1 MGTMKGEAAIFIVA
15 KGYHMGSKW
24 FEETFNRLPGCA
36 FMFEFEHCL
45 RHAGRQTVQQAESGF
60 LAPLSGSVL
69 APPNYTLRF
78 LQHGC
83 RCSWSCAPDE
93 TCQGTNHGNRSDS
106 SSSSGQ
112 HAHHSMLE
120 TAVPAPLA
128 STHGSHCRAV
138 GVSFG
143 ALGPTYISHLQALIR
158 LEPRVAVVVHVRS
171 NHIKHGLSFLRTSC
185 QGEKNHV
192 VGATSAPLAKHT
204 ARMYVPAPLLV
215 LRALLAARA
224 QDKVLRDANE
234 IRGERKLA
242 YVVRYEAMQRDIGA
256 EMGALLRALGA
267 PASHANPP
275 QSAVALVKA
284 GSDFAGDM
292 LTNMAQLEAQLL
304 SLPCLLSMLV
314 ARGPVAFELRACERE
329 LAQLPAGLKAAMN
342 AERSNRSMIK
352 VALFPRECE
361 GQSHIAISDSLS
373 GRESRS
379 NSELTT

>member
-45 RHAGRQTVQQAESGF
+45 RHAGRQTVQQ
-60 LAPLSGSVL
+60 APLSGSVL

-120 TAVPAPLA
+120 TAVPLA

-342 AERSNRSMIK
+342 AERSNRTTIK

-361 GQSHIAISDSLS
+361 GHIAISDSLS

>member
-1 MGTMKGEAAIFIVA
+1 MCATIYSMVPVHTMGAVPFVVA

-60 LAPLSGSVL
+60 LAP
-69 APPNYTLRF
+69 PNYTLRF

-83 RCSWSCAPDE
+83 RCSWNCAPDE
-93 TCQGTNHGNRSDS
+93 ACQGTNHGNRSDG
-106 SSSSGQ
+106 SSSGQ
-112 HAHHSMLE
+112 HEHHSMRKLE
-120 TAVPAPLA
+120 TAAPAPAPAAPLA

-143 ALGPTYISHLQALIR
+143 ALGPMYISHLQALIR

-192 VGATSAPLAKHT
+192 VGAPSAPLARHT

-224 QDKVLRDANE
+224 QDKVLRDADK

-242 YVVRYEAMQRDIGA
+242 YIVRYEAMQRDIGA

-267 PASHANPP
+267 PASHAASPL
-275 QSAVALVKA
+275 SAVALVKA

-292 LTNMAQLEAQLL
+292 LTNMAQLVAQLL
-304 SLPCLLSMLV
+304 TLELPCLHSMLV
-314 ARGPVAFELRACERE
+314 ARGPVAFELRACELE
-329 LAQLPAGLKAAMN
+329 LAHLPAGLKAAMD
-342 AERSNRSMIK
+342 AERSNRTMIK

-361 GQSHIAISDSLS
+361 GQPRTSPSATL
-373 GRESRS
+373 GPR
-379 NSELTT
+379 

>member
-1 MGTMKGEAAIFIVA
+1 
-15 KGYHMGSKW
+15 
-24 FEETFNRLPGCA
+24 
-36 FMFEFEHCL
+36 
-45 RHAGRQTVQQAESGF
+45 
-60 LAPLSGSVL
+60 
-69 APPNYTLRF
+69 
-78 LQHGC
+78 
-83 RCSWSCAPDE
+83 
-93 TCQGTNHGNRSDS
+93 
-106 SSSSGQ
+106 
-112 HAHHSMLE
+112 
-120 TAVPAPLA
+120 
-128 STHGSHCRAV
+128 
-138 GVSFG
+138 
-143 ALGPTYISHLQALIR
+143 LQALIR

-342 AERSNRSMIK
+342 AERSNRTTIK

>member
-45 RHAGRQTVQQAESGF
+45 RHAGRQTVQQ
-60 LAPLSGSVL
+60 APLSGSVL

-120 TAVPAPLA
+120 TAVPLA

>member
-1 MGTMKGEAAIFIVA
+1 
-15 KGYHMGSKW
+15 
-24 FEETFNRLPGCA
+24 
-36 FMFEFEHCL
+36 
-45 RHAGRQTVQQAESGF
+45 
-60 LAPLSGSVL
+60 
-69 APPNYTLRF
+69 
-78 LQHGC
+78 
-83 RCSWSCAPDE
+83 
-93 TCQGTNHGNRSDS
+93 
-106 SSSSGQ
+106 
-112 HAHHSMLE
+112 
-120 TAVPAPLA
+120 
-128 STHGSHCRAV
+128 
-138 GVSFG
+138 
-143 ALGPTYISHLQALIR
+143 LQALIR

-267 PASHANPP
+267 PSSHANPP

-342 AERSNRSMIK
+342 AERSNRTTIK

-361 GQSHIAISDSLS
+361 GHIAISDSLS